1 MLLAIVVDLDIQ
13 LQVCLEIVVSVFQK
27 CLCLKKCVL
36 FFFNLDCNVAYIT
49 NPIPPYYA
57 LQDLLFQSV
66 RLWSSSRPDGIQY
79 LPQLIQ
85 VQFLA
90 HSHQGIP
97 KATCRRIFVLVKIL
111 VLLVKNIWHILS
123 LQGVLG
129 IFCKGWLISCNS
141 DEVIF

>member
-27 CLCLKKCVL
+27 CLCLKCVL
-36 FFFNLDCNVAYIT
+36 FFFNLDCNVAQIT
-49 NPIPPYYA
+49 DPSPPYYV

-66 RLWSSSRPDGIQY
+66 RLWSSSRLDGIQY

-85 VQFLA
+85 VQFLV

-97 KATCRRIFVLVKIL
+97 KATCPRIFVLVKIL
-111 VLLVKNIWHILS
+111 VLLVKNILHILS
-123 LQGVLG
+123 FQGVLG

>member
-13 LQVCLEIVVSVFQK
+13 LQVCLETVVSVFQK
-27 CLCLKKCVL
+27 CLCSKKCVL
-36 FFFNLDCNVAYIT
+36 FFFNIDCNVAYIME
-49 NPIPPYYA
+49 PIPPYYV

-66 RLWSSSRPDGIQY
+66 RLWSSSRLNGIQY

-85 VQFLA
+85 VQFLV

-97 KATCRRIFVLVKIL
+97 KATCPRIFVLVKIL
-111 VLLVKNIWHILS
+111 VLLVKNILHILS
-123 LQGVLG
+123 FQGVLD
-129 IFCKGWLISCNS
+129 IFSKGWLISCNF